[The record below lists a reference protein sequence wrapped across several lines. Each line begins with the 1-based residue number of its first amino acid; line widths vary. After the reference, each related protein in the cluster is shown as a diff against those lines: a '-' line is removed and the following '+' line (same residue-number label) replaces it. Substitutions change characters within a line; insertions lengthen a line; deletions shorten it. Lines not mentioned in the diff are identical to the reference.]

1 MPLLE
6 EHLCLIPRPDL
17 LTATILVLLLLAPP
31 AFANSKDQGKW
42 ASIYQWCANSAP
54 EYLFDASFDE
64 WIDACLDGRGKKKQR

>member
-1 MPLLE
+1 MKTVQ
-6 EHLCLIPRPDL
+6 
-17 LTATILVLLLLAPP
+17 TATLLLLLLLAPP

-64 WIDACLDGRGKKKQR
+64 WMDACLDGRGKKKQR